1 MNPFIK
7 MMYSNLFGKAD
18 KQATQA
24 DLNKIEAAKAKRER
38 KMKAR
43 LNTGD

>member
-1 MNPFIK
+1 MKLFK
-7 MMYSNLFGKAD
+7 KLYSRLFGKAD
-18 KQATQA
+18 KQATQV
-24 DLNKIEAAKAKRER
+24 DHNKIEAAKAKRER

>member
-1 MNPFIK
+1 MIWFK
-7 MMYSNLFGKAD
+7 ELHHVVFDKAD
-18 KQATQA
+18 KQATQV
-24 DLNKIEAAKAKRER
+24 DHNKIEAAKAKRER